1 MAPSKESFIEIDF
14 QKIGNFPVEVFKNLY
29 LEKECLNWSQQHCQ
43 NVTITAKVKCKQCE
57 RFFPQYHAQNCV
69 ISSSRPW
76 PWVLGVS
83 VAVSFV
89 LLALFY
95 VYKRQVSK
103 KESSGE
109 ENFELLQ
116 YEIPN
121 ARTHFGPEGFFLAQD
136 DSGDLLFDKN
146 SEKGWMLDI

>member
-1 MAPSKESFIEIDF
+1 MFKLESATLSECDDH
-14 QKIGNFPVEVFKNLY
+14 GESEVQTVRTVL
-29 LEKECLNWSQQHCQ
+29 SP
-43 NVTITAKVKCKQCE
+43 IPRA
-57 RFFPQYHAQNCV
+57 NCV